1 MHFIVLPFSV
11 LITMEKQINCEFYTH
26 KYITIGSIALNIV
39 PLVDSSIL
47 PNRYYFFRLD
57 HKVCVKKPLQVSNWT
72 ITETSLFTAWTI
84 FSFTVSLR
92 KCSFKLIDLLKSKLI
107 DYSLSWR
114 KWTKNYIARVC
125 CLSIGFAIGSFI
137 KSVKLNVNE

>member
-1 MHFIVLPFSV
+1 MISPRFCIIESKGINKSNHLLYLQIKHLESMHFIVRPFSV
-11 LITMEKQINCEFYTH
+11 LITVENQINCEFYTH

-47 PNRYYFFRLD
+47 PNRYDFFRLD

-84 FSFTVSLR
+84 VSFTVSLR
-92 KCSFKLIDLLKSKLI
+92 KFSFKLIDLLKS
-107 DYSLSWR
+107 
-114 KWTKNYIARVC
+114 
-125 CLSIGFAIGSFI
+125 
-137 KSVKLNVNE
+137 

>member
-1 MHFIVLPFSV
+1 MCCDKPSFFIIESKGINTTNKSLYVYLQIKHLESMHFIVRPFSA
-11 LITMEKQINCEFYTH
+11 LITMEKQINCGFYTH

-84 FSFTVSLR
+84 FSFTVSVR
-92 KCSFKLIDLLKSKLI
+92 KRSFKLIDLLKS
-107 DYSLSWR
+107 
-114 KWTKNYIARVC
+114 
-125 CLSIGFAIGSFI
+125 
-137 KSVKLNVNE
+137 